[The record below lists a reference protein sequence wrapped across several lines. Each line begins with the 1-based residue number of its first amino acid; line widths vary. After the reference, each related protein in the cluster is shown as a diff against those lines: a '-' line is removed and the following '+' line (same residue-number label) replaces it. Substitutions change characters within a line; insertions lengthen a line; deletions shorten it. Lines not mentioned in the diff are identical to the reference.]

1 MTENKVE
8 MPWEYKKEVDNRW
21 KRYKRNRNRLME
33 KIDGY
38 SLLDSGYK
46 DKVRKE
52 IMDNFL
58 AKEKEEKE

>member
-1 MTENKVE
+1 MTEKKVE

-21 KRYKRNRNRLME
+21 KRYERNRNGLMK

-46 DKVRKE
+46 YKVRKE

>member
-1 MTENKVE
+1 MTEKKVE

-21 KRYKRNRNRLME
+21 KRYEKNRNRLIE
-33 KIDGY
+33 KMGGY
-38 SLLDSGYK
+38 SPLDGEYK